1 MTKKNYT
8 IKDIA
13 KISGVSIATVSN
25 VVNNKG
31 RVSKNTKDK
40 IAKIINEKN
49 YKPSLSARSL
59 KKQNSRLISV
69 IVPFLKKGEFEENPF
84 FWQLITGVESVAR
97 NQSFHVMLTG
107 VSNNEDLSFVH
118 NRHLDGMIVVGI
130 KEKTTLFNRIINI
143 DVPCVFMDSYLSSED
158 YFQVNSDDRLGG
170 YLATKHLLNM
180 GHDKIMLLSSSDIV
194 SKESDVDYQRWLG
207 YRQALNEDNVS
218 YDKELVYRGGQSMLS
233 GYYAAQDIY
242 NKLDKV
248 SAVFVLSDIGAMGL
262 IKGLREL
269 GVSVPRDI
277 SVMGYDDIFY
287 TDFMLPSLTTIRQDI
302 IKKGRTAI
310 SLLLNQVN
318 NNISTNKRKVILPVE
333 LKVRESSSR
342 KL

>member
-1 MTKKNYT
+1 MTKSKYT

-13 KISGVSIATVSN
+13 EISGVSIATVSN

-31 RVSKNTKDK
+31 RVSKITKSK
-40 IAKIINEKN
+40 VLKIINEKN
-49 YKPSLSARSL
+49 YKPSLSARGL
-59 KKQNSRLISV
+59 KKQSSRLISV
-69 IVPFLKKGEFEENPF
+69 IVPYLKKGEFEENPF
-84 FWQLITGVESVAR
+84 FWQLITGIESIAR
-97 NQSFHVMLTG
+97 DQSFHVMLTG

-118 NRHLDGMIVVGI
+118 KRHFDGMIVIGI
-130 KEKTTLFNRIINI
+130 KAESKLFEKIIKIN
-143 DVPCVFMDSYLSSED
+143 VPCVFMDSHLSDED
-158 YFQVNSDDRLGG
+158 FYQVNSDDKLGG
-170 YLATKHLLNM
+170 YLATKHLLSM
-180 GHDKIMLLSSSDIV
+180 GHKKIILLSSSDIY

-207 YRQALNEDNVS
+207 YRQALNEENVS
-218 YDKELVYRGGQSMLS
+218 YDKKLVYRGGQSMLS

-262 IKGLREL
+262 IKGLKEL

-302 IKKGRTAI
+302 IKKGRTAV

-318 NNISTNKRKVILPVE
+318 NTSMNKRKVILPVE